1 MFENDALCTTD
12 KKRYYR
18 TDTNGIEDNMS
29 IITEETDILKTAIRV
44 IKIEK
49 FQRFCL
55 KCGKILPTKI
65 KQNYAHNCEKPDFLL
80 WDVKSAK
87 RWLNAPM
94 FLQEQDGFVEIAL
107 DLFESC

>member
-18 TDTNGIEDNMS
+18 TNTNGIENNMS
-29 IITEETDILKTAIRV
+29 ELTEETTILKTAIRV

-49 FQRFCL
+49 FQRYCL
-55 KCGKILPTKI
+55 SCGKILPTKI

-80 WDVKSAK
+80 WPVVNAVK
-87 RWLNAPM
+87 RWSNRPELLSELGA
-94 FLQEQDGFVEIAL
+94 FVGIVL
-107 DLFESC
+107 DLFKN

>member
-1 MFENDALCTTD
+1 MSE
-12 KKRYYR
+12 
-18 TDTNGIEDNMS
+18 IEDLNDKDIQLSSPMTEA
-29 IITEETDILKTAIRV
+29 ITGIRV

-80 WDVKSAK
+80 
-87 RWLNAPM
+87 
-94 FLQEQDGFVEIAL
+94 
-107 DLFESC
+107 

>member
-18 TDTNGIEDNMS
+18 TNTNGIEDNMS
-29 IITEETDILKTAIRV
+29 DGWDVVFEKDQKINRTISDLTDDTGLLKTGIRV

-80 WDVKSAK
+80 
-87 RWLNAPM
+87 
-94 FLQEQDGFVEIAL
+94 
-107 DLFESC
+107 

>member
-1 MFENDALCTTD
+1 MSDGWGVAFEKDRKL
-12 KKRYYR
+12 
-18 TDTNGIEDNMS
+18 MS

-80 WDVKSAK
+80 
-87 RWLNAPM
+87 
-94 FLQEQDGFVEIAL
+94 
-107 DLFESC
+107 

>member
-1 MFENDALCTTD
+1 MFANDALCTTD

-18 TDTNGIEDNMS
+18 TNTNGIEDYM
-29 IITEETDILKTAIRV
+29 TLQYEAATDTAIRIV
-44 IKIEK
+44 KSER

-65 KQNYAHNCEKPDFLL
+65 KQNYTHNCEKPDFLL

-87 RWLNAPM
+87 RWSNAPM
-94 FLQEQDGFVEIAL
+94 FLQEPGAFVVIAL

>member
-1 MFENDALCTTD
+1 MSKNDALCTTD
-12 KKRYYR
+12 TKRYYG
-18 TDTNGIEDNMS
+18 TNTNGNENNMS

-80 WDVKSAK
+80 
-87 RWLNAPM
+87 
-94 FLQEQDGFVEIAL
+94 
-107 DLFESC
+107 